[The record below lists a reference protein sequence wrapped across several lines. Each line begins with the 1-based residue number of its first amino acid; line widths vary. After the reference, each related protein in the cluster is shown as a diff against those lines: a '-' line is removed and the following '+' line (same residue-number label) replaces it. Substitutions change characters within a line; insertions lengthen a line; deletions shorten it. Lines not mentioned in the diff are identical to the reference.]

1 MEEQRRLAA
10 ASSGSTPARK
20 QLRRMVAPLLG
31 LENRLKEAM
40 EQAHDDVMAVYDM
53 EDVSQSL
60 GSRKGGVISGV
71 PRAYISRE
79 CHLQC

>member
-1 MEEQRRLAA
+1 LRFVEQEQRLKEDEAAVEEQRRLAA

-53 EDVSQSL
+53 
-60 GSRKGGVISGV
+60 
-71 PRAYISRE
+71 
-79 CHLQC
+79 